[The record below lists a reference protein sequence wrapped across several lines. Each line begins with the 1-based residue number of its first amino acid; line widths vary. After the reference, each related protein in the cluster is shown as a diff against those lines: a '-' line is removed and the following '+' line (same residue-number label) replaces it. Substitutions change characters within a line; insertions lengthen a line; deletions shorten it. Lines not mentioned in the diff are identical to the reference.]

1 MSLFCETV
9 TFHGLQV
16 QGEED
21 GSTIY
26 AIGYDGEAL
35 KSFEMNYDAENGVLK
50 SAFDLLANMSDEESY
65 AYAWIEDIT
74 ISREDSFKPIEN
86 YPYLNEFQTLDEQE
100 AFSILD
106 ENSDGNTWDFAY
118 NSDDNWFARYT
129 YSEVF
134 EADDWLISPAFH
146 FDAGKQYT
154 LSFDTWNKSYDER
167 IEVKLGTEASF
178 EGMFMPI
185 VKPTEVLWEEPQG
198 MEARFSV
205 SESGTY
211 YIGFHAISDA
221 DRNKLFVDNV
231 LSLLRSTTRICR
243 SHGQH
248 LIWMV

>member
-1 MSLFCETV
+1 M
-9 TFHGLQV
+9 
-16 QGEED
+16 
-21 GSTIY
+21 
-26 AIGYDGEAL
+26 
-35 KSFEMNYDAENGVLK
+35 
-50 SAFDLLANMSDEESY
+50 LANMSDEESY

-74 ISREDSFKPIEN
+74 ISREDPFKPIEN

-100 AFSILD
+100 SFSILD

-154 LSFDTWNKSYDER
+154 LSFDTWNKGYDER
-167 IEVKLGTEASF
+167 IEVKLGTEVAF

-221 DRNKLFVDNV
+221 DMYRLFV
-231 LSLLRSTTRICR
+231 
-243 SHGQH
+243 
-248 LIWMV
+248 